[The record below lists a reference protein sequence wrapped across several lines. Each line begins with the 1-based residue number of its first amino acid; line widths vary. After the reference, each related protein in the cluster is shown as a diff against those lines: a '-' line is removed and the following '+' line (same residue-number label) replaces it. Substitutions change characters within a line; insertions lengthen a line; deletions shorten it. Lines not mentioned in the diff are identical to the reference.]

1 MIGDYRY
8 LIFKR
13 PYTESKKGESMNIT
27 VIGAGYV
34 GVTTSIAF
42 AEQGYHVFVVDSDK
56 EKLEKL
62 NHAIL
67 PFYEEGMEEILK
79 SLLEQQQLIFTN
91 NIQDAVRQ
99 SEFIYIAVGTP
110 PLPSGAANLEQI
122 EQVSKAVGSALQEY
136 RTIVIKSTVPIG
148 TGEKV
153 EFIIKEQLNLRKK
166 DIKFDV
172 VANPEFLREG
182 SALHDALYPDRI
194 VVGCE
199 NVRARQMMEKLYQH
213 SKAPILFTNR
223 KEAELIKYASNAFLA
238 TKISFINE
246 LARVSEEL
254 GVNISIVSKGMGM
267 DKRIGADFLRAG
279 IGYGGSCFP
288 KDTRAL
294 LAMSSEVGMPLKIL
308 DAAVGINETQV
319 TWFMKKISNL
329 FGSLEDK
336 HIGVL
341 GLTFKPNTDDIREA
355 TSLKLIKELLLH
367 KAIVS
372 AYDPKSTAL
381 VKTIYPEI
389 WITTDP
395 LDAIN
400 NVDAAILVTEWDEI
414 VHMDWKEARRRV
426 RQPYLFDGR
435 NVLEPKKMAEYGFYY
450 EGVGVGNLRKE
461 NLHG

>member
-1 MIGDYRY
+1 
-8 LIFKR
+8 
-13 PYTESKKGESMNIT
+13 MNIA

-42 AEQGYHVFVVDSDK
+42 AEQGHHVFVVDLDK

-62 NHAIL
+62 NHSIL
-67 PFYEEGMEEILK
+67 PFYEDGMEE
-79 SLLEQQQLIFTN
+79 LLMKLVEQQHLIFTDS
-91 NIQDAVRQ
+91 IQAAVRQ
-99 SEFIYIAVGTP
+99 SELIFIAVGTP

-153 EFIIKEQLNLRKK
+153 EFIIKEELDLRKK
-166 DIKFDV
+166 DIEFDV

-182 SALHDALYPDRI
+182 NALHDALYPDRI

-199 NVRARQMMEKLYQH
+199 NMRARKMMEKLYQN
-213 SKAPILFTNR
+213 SIAPILFTNR
-223 KEAELIKYASNAFLA
+223 KEAELVKYASNAFLA

-246 LARVSEEL
+246 LARVSEQL
-254 GVNISIVSKGMGM
+254 GINISVVSKGMGM
-267 DKRIGADFLRAG
+267 DRRIGADFLRAG

-308 DAAVGINETQV
+308 EAVVEINETQV
-319 TWFMKKISNL
+319 DWFMEKIVKSI
-329 FGSLEDK
+329 GSLEGK
-336 HIGVL
+336 HIGLL

-355 TSLKLIKELLLH
+355 TSLKLIQELLLH
-367 KAIVS
+367 KATVS
-372 AYDPKSTAL
+372 AYDPKSTDI
-381 VKTIYPEI
+381 VTKIYPQVRFA
-389 WITTDP
+389 TCP

-400 NVDAAILVTEWDEI
+400 NVDASILVTEWDEI
-414 VHMDWKEARRRV
+414 IQMDWKEARKRV
-426 RQPYLFDGR
+426 RQSYLFDGR
-435 NVLEPKKMAEYGFYY
+435 NVLDPKKMVEYGFCY
-450 EGVGVGNLRKE
+450 EGVGIGNLGKE